1 MKLIQEKVL
10 LHLNGHAEWSDL
22 KSETAEKLVQEFP
35 FFAPAQFLLAAKL
48 YRDNHPLANDQA
60 AKTLLYFNNPLFL
73 QYQLSGLK
81 ESRIDQAPETTLDT
95 ALLRSIHQK
104 DKEWDALMAETQA
117 PPNQPIVIP
126 TIESVRAMMQN
137 IHGTDPISG
146 TAETNE
152 VEPAPAPSNWVS
164 AMDPVAAIDPVPP
177 IDPISAPDPA
187 LPIDPI
193 EPIAIVD
200 PWPSFESSASPS
212 AADQGSVDFFTPV
225 AAPGVQQ
232 DQEKG
237 EAKIASLVAAQLAA
251 FKKPVE
257 PAETLEIDG
266 PEKSLHTVDYFGS
279 QGIFLDLT
287 KIPQDK
293 LTTQLRKFTDWL
305 KDMKSYNPQ
314 AIDLG
319 TSPESEKAVAETAL
333 VSNESR
339 EILTETMAE
348 VLAKQ
353 GQMDKAIQLYI
364 KLSFSNPEKSAYFA
378 AKIEQLKGI

>member
-137 IHGTDPISG
+137 IHGTDPLSG

-152 VEPAPAPSNWVS
+152 VEAAPAPYNWVS
-164 AMDPVAAIDPVPP
+164 AMDPVAATDPVLPLEPSTTPDP
-177 IDPISAPDPA
+177 IDPIQPLTTPNPFF
-187 LPIDPI
+187 PIDPI
-193 EPIAIVD
+193 EP
-200 PWPSFESSASPS
+200 STSPV
-212 AADQGSVDFFTPV
+212 AADQGSGDFFTPV

-257 PAETLEIDG
+257 PAETLEIDA

-305 KDMKSYNPQ
+305 KDMKSHNPQ